1 MINVNTHTSWLAAG
15 GQAASRLA
23 FGMPFQL
30 AEGGRRENTPGLE
43 WTEWS
48 DLLESRA
55 RSAGIAPGSAPS

>member
-1 MINVNTHTSWLAAG
+1 MINVNTHTSWLAGG

-30 AEGGRRENTPGLE
+30 EEGGRRENTPGLE
-43 WTEWS
+43 WS
-48 DLLESRA
+48 GLLESRA